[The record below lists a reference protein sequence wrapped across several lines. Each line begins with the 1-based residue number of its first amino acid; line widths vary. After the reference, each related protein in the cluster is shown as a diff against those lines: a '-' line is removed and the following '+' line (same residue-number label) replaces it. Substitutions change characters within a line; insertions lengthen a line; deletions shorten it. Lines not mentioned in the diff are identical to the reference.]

1 MRFGVFFDIGYNGSK
16 SISTI
21 WGKKS
26 NTHHKKSI
34 FKVSKIQLFEAQ
46 EHQKNDYEF
55 LSSNT
60 VKKKYINV
68 SLK

>member
-26 NTHHKKSI
+26 NTHHKKT
-34 FKVSKIQLFEAQ
+34 
-46 EHQKNDYEF
+46 F
-55 LSSNT
+55 LKYQNT
-60 VKKKYINV
+60 IV
-68 SLK
+68 